1 MCARQFHAALEHRAS
16 KLRCGSHYGLETVT
30 VLGWA
35 LLFFLLAIVAGYLGF
50 FGLAGIAA
58 SFAKVLFLIFL
69 VLLVVSFV
77 ARALR
82 GKPVL

>member
-1 MCARQFHAALEHRAS
+1 MALR
-16 KLRCGSHYGLETVT
+16 HYVRVETFN

-35 LLFFLLAIVAGYLGF
+35 LTFFLLAVVAGYMGF

-69 VLLVVSFV
+69 VLLVLSFV
-77 ARALR
+77 ARAMR
-82 GKPVL
+82 GKSVL